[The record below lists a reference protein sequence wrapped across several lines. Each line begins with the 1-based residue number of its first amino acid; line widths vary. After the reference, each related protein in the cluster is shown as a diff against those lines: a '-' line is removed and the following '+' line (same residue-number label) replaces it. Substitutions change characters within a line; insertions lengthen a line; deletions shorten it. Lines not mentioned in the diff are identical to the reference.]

1 MKPKKKNSRKPVP
14 GGSYL
19 AVCVY
24 SIGIGEQLHKY
35 ADSSNYHDD
44 VVIGFELC
52 GFTYTEEGTGKVLP
66 YDVST
71 TYTASMDERAKLRK
85 HVEGWNG
92 RKMTDEEADNFD
104 TNSLVGRAAML
115 GIVLNEN
122 GFNNIASI
130 QAIPDS
136 ILTMMPTPPQ
146 ATMPLIQFDMEP
158 WNQAAFE
165 ALPEWAKKR
174 IIKSTEYQ
182 KNHTPTD
189 TIQMPELN
197 FQMPPQMPAMPN
209 MPQMQ
214 TAVQQIQQTMQT
226 PVSQPQQAEPQQQT
240 VYVAQPQ
247 PQQPPAAGGC
257 PI

>member
-1 MKPKKKNSRKPVP
+1 MKPKKKNTRKPVA

-52 GFTYTEEGTGKVLP
+52 GFTYEEDGKQLP
-66 YDVST
+66 FDVSS

-85 HVEGWNG
+85 HIEAWNG
-92 RKMTDEEADNFD
+92 RKMTDEEADAFD
-104 TNSLVGRAAML
+104 TNDLVGRPAML

-122 GFNNIASI
+122 GYNNISSI

-136 ILTMMPTPPQ
+136 MIQMGMPMPQ
-146 ATMPLIQFDMEP
+146 ATMPLIKFDMEP
-158 WNQAAFE
+158 WDQTAFD

-174 IIKSTEYQ
+174 IMKSTEYQ
-182 KNHTPTD
+182 KLHASTETVQAPANLQLPP
-189 TIQMPELN
+189 QM
-197 FQMPPQMPAMPN
+197 QMPPQMATANPVTIQSQ
-209 MPQMQ
+209 PQTIVQ
-214 TAVQQIQQTMQT
+214 AVQQ
-226 PVSQPQQAEPQQQT
+226 PQNG
-240 VYVAQPQ
+240 
-247 PQQPPAAGGC
+247 PAPDFGGA
-257 PI
+257 PF